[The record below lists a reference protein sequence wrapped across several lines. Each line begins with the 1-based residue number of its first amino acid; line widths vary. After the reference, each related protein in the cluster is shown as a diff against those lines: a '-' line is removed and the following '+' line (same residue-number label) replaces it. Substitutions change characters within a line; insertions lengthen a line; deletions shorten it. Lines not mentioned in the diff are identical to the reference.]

1 MTVTIETLEKTV
13 ENLGAR
19 RGVVPQA
26 QQKYGLFGK
35 QKVFAGTSQLTRTL
49 MGLSPPPLETPEE
62 IAKLKDALS
71 YISSDVGR
79 GNGSIFDRQK
89 NPIDGYWLG
98 VIWAI
103 ANLGW
108 QSGKEIARQWSMES
122 PRYDEQGFEKA
133 WNSYDP
139 TKLNAIGIG
148 SLYKLAQVK
157 GWNQNGLLPRPLQPS
172 GDVGSD
178 IIVPQVR
185 YRLLSGQDL
194 AQITST
200 RWIVKGLIP
209 SEGLVALYGPSG
221 SGKSFLAFDLAA
233 ALARGAAWFGM
244 KVKVSPVVYVALE
257 GEGGYKNRLAAWE
270 QAHKE
275 AVSQNLKFILQPF
288 KLTDPGDVEEIAS
301 VVPKHS
307 VVIID
312 TLNRAAPTTDE
323 NSSKEMGI
331 LLEASKAL
339 QAKINGL
346 VILVAHTGKDATRGL
361 RGHSSLFAALDG
373 AIEVTKSNDNR
384 AWEIAK
390 AKDGVDGLKYPFK
403 LKVHDLGKDE
413 DGDAITSCTVERDNS
428 ALFAPSEPS
437 GKVQKEALKHL
448 RGLIRSSQIKGKAN
462 CLGSCVRFD
471 DAVDKLAPT
480 LLSTAKN
487 KQVNRARQLINDL
500 VKGGYLHHG
509 MQGDEGWL
517 WL

>member
-1 MTVTIETLEKTV
+1 MTITVETLQKTV
-13 ENLGAR
+13 ETLKASR
-19 RGVVPQA
+19 DA
-26 QQKYGLFGK
+26 DALMQQKNGLFP
-35 QKVFAGTSQLTRTL
+35 TTLTFKGIDQVTRSL
-49 MGLSPPPLETPEE
+49 IGWRAPPEETPEE
-62 IAKLKDALS
+62 IAKLQDALS
-71 YISSDVGR
+71 HISSDVGR
-79 GNGSIFDRQK
+79 GNGSIFDK
-89 NPIDGYWLG
+89 DGNPVDDYWLG
-98 VIWAI
+98 VIWAG
-103 ANLGW
+103 ASLQW
-108 QSGKEIARQWSMES
+108 ECAKEKFRQWSMQS
-122 PRYDEQGFEKA
+122 DRYDDQGFENA

-148 SLYKLAQVK
+148 SLYKLAQIK
-157 GWNQNGLLPRPLQPS
+157 GWKQVALLSTQPTHS
-172 GDVGSD
+172 VDSTAE
-178 IIVPQVR
+178 PMPSEAKF
-185 YRLLSGQDL
+185 RLLSGHDL
-194 AQITST
+194 AKLPST
-200 RWIVKGLIP
+200 RWILKGILP

-221 SGKSFLAFDLAA
+221 SGKSFLAFGLAA
-233 ALARGAAWFGM
+233 SVARGAAWFGM

-270 QAHKE
+270 HEHKE
-275 AVSQNLKFILQPF
+275 TVSQNLKFILQPF
-288 KLTDPGDVEEIAS
+288 KLTDLGDVEEIAS

-331 LLEASKAL
+331 LLEACKAL

-413 DGDAITSCTVERDNS
+413 DGDPITSCTVERDNS
-428 ALFAPSEPS
+428 ALFAPPEPS

-448 RGLIRSSQIKGKAN
+448 RGLIKSSQTKGKAN
-462 CLGSCVRFD
+462 CLGPCIRFD
-471 DAVDKLAPT
+471 EAVNNLAPT
-480 LLSTAKN
+480 LLSTAKS
-487 KQVNRARQLINDL
+487 KQVNRARQLISDL

-509 MQGDEGWL
+509 TQGDEGWL